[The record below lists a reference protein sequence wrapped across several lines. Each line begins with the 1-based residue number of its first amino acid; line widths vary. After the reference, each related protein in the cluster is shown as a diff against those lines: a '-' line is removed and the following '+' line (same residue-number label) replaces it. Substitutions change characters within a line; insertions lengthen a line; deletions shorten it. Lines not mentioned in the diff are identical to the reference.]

1 MRQGRLRGIGTYIAC
16 SQRYPTRR
24 SLSRALS
31 KHTHAASHW
40 LLPHNRRLSSSICRH
55 RARLQLRTH
64 VQQQYKRAR
73 MQPHIDARIETVDV
87 DLETALQNSK
97 AVAGNAAGA
106 TKTGGV
112 RKRITK
118 DTSSLLFIVARAS
131 GQP

>member
-55 RARLQLRTH
+55 RARMQLRTH
-64 VQQQYKRAR
+64 EQRQYERAR
-73 MQPHIDARIETVDV
+73 VQPHIDARIETVDV
-87 DLETALQNSK
+87 NLDTALQNW
-97 AVAGNAAGA
+97 AAKKPSAQGR
-106 TKTGGV
+106 GRQRCGC
-112 RKRITK
+112 
-118 DTSSLLFIVARAS
+118 D
-131 GQP
+131 